1 MTDVSRRF
9 VFHGAASALSG
20 RVYRPRTIAGV
31 VSSPAASA
39 LTVAGGLSRSEV
51 AKRLRVAPWLT
62 IDRAMTEAEGRF
74 DDARQAIEMSHHR
87 VAQDTLTT
95 STRVSAV
102 IEGFD
107 LRLDPNRLTASLLRA
122 TLQGTNPTDK
132 TGTPVH
138 LGRDTDVKGLQIDGH
153 ALTVVIDRD
162 RFEKADTFEK
172 IAATEPSIRKRPR
185 RGAAAA
191 VMLTTIV
198 RELKWTKNPHPKAR
212 IDGNVVE
219 VPDFGRIILGEMLVT
234 AEARRLTLLRLEL
247 GSPTGI
253 LIGFNDV
260 QTDGSWYPP

>member
-1 MTDVSRRF
+1 MTDVARRF

-20 RVYRPRTIAGV
+20 RVYRPRAIAGV
-31 VSSPAASA
+31 VPSPAASA
-39 LTVAGGLSRSEV
+39 LTVAGGLSRAEV
-51 AKRLRVAPWLT
+51 GKRLRVAPWLT
-62 IDRAMTEAEGRF
+62 IGRTVTEADGRF
-74 DDARQAIEMSHHR
+74 DDLKQAIEMSWHR
-87 VAQDTLTT
+87 VAQDALTT

-102 IEGFD
+102 IEELD

-122 TLQGTNPTDK
+122 TLLGSNPTDK
-132 TGTPVH
+132 QGTPVR

-153 ALTVVIDRD
+153 PLTVVIDRD

-172 IAATEPSIRKRPR
+172 LAATEPTVRTRRR

-198 RELKWTKNPHPKAR
+198 SELKWARKPHPQAR
-212 IDGNVVE
+212 INGNVIE
-219 VPDFGRIILGEMLVT
+219 VPEFGRIILGEMLVT
-234 AEARRLTLLRLEL
+234 ADARRLTLLRLEL

-260 QTDGSWYPP
+260 HTDGSWYPP